1 MASFELHRFRLWI
14 DEYSALASRGAEIG
28 GIATAERAVE
38 TPAGP
43 VATRLYNPDGQDA
56 TLVFVHGGGWVMGG
70 VKTHDHIARWLASE
84 TGSRVL
90 QLEYSLAPERPYPA
104 AVNEVMGVVSA
115 TLAEARAA
123 PVLVAGD
130 FCGRQ
135 SRGLRHSRAVKRR
148 EAPDRRLRLDLRRLC
163 AGNEPFLAS
172 ALRRRTVRT
181 VRSANA
187 LVLEPLCAPA
197 RARGSREEAQSAGR
211 GLVGFSA
218 DALHRRRM
226 RPAAGRHARLLRG
239 AYQSGRRRVAVALVR
254 ACRTAACT
262 SSARSEA

>member
-1 MASFELHRFRLWI
+1 MALLIERHALGRSDGIIAADLSDEMSAIEAEQKFPLDDGVFELHRFRLWI
-14 DEYSALASRGAEIG
+14 NEYSALASRGAEIG

-38 TPAGP
+38 TRAGP

-123 PVLVAGD
+123 RSWSPGI
-130 FCGRQ
+130 CGRQ
-135 SRGLRHSRAVKRR
+135 SRGRRHSRAVKKG
-148 EAPDRRLRLDLRRLC
+148 EAPNCGLRLDLRRLC

-197 RARGSREEAQSAGR
+197 RARSSLEEAQSAGR
-211 GLVGFSA
+211 GPVGFSA

-226 RPAAGRHARLLRG
+226 
-239 AYQSGRRRVAVALVR
+239 
-254 ACRTAACT
+254 
-262 SSARSEA
+262 

>member
-1 MASFELHRFRLWI
+1 MALLIERHALGRSDGIIAADLSDKMSAIEAEQKFPLDDGVFELHRFRLWI
-14 DEYSALASRGAEIG
+14 NEYSALASRGAEIG

-38 TPAGP
+38 TRAGP

-130 FCGRQ
+130 LRAPI
-135 SRGLRHSRAVKRR
+135 SRPPPFSGCQKRRGAESRASSRSTAPMRR
-148 EAPDRRLRLDLRRLC
+148 K
-163 AGNEPFLAS
+163 
-172 ALRRRTVRT
+172 
-181 VRSANA
+181 
-187 LVLEPLCAPA
+187 
-197 RARGSREEAQSAGR
+197 
-211 GLVGFSA
+211 
-218 DALHRRRM
+218 
-226 RPAAGRHARLLRG
+226 
-239 AYQSGRRRVAVALVR
+239 
-254 ACRTAACT
+254 
-262 SSARSEA
+262 